1 MESKMN
7 VEQLIREYM
16 PNVLHMSL
24 ATSEDG
30 KPWIC
35 EVHFSFDDELN
46 IYFRS
51 RITTRHA
58 QEIAKN
64 PRVAGNIVEQ
74 HGMTDKPRCVSFEG
88 SAELLTD
95 TNEDSVAYKVVSERH
110 NLGSEI
116 LDLEKFPPFYKIT
129 VTDFYMFDGRESK
142 PAQKYHLPW
151 NN

>member
-1 MESKMN
+1 MEPELN
-7 VEQLIREYM
+7 IEQAIREYL

-24 ATSEDG
+24 ATVADG
-30 KPWIC
+30 APWIC

-51 RITTRHA
+51 RTTTRHA
-58 QEIAKN
+58 QEIAVN

-88 SAELLTD
+88 TAELLEDVTQ
-95 TNEDSVAYKVVSERH
+95 DSVAYKVVSERH
-110 NLGSEI
+110 NLDAEI
-116 LDLEKFPPFYKIT
+116 LDSEKFPPFYKIT
-129 VTDFYMFDGRESK
+129 VTDFYMFDGRQSK